1 MTQPFVRGLAGVLA
15 AVLVGGCATQSGG
28 APGKDI
34 PTASDQTEASRRAAT
49 RLELASAN
57 AATLTYPFLLPAT
70 TQTIRLYATVF
81 DSAGA
86 KVKSAI
92 TSITVRADITD
103 PRYFVWTNMN
113 AALKAG
119 NKAAALEFLTPTA
132 QENYSAA
139 FDQILRIAQ
148 QIVVDGFRGDI
159 GEVGFFTIL
168 IEFLVDSFF
177 LEKGIPVSGFVKLI
191 T

>member
-1 MTQPFVRGLAGVLA
+1 MPI
-15 AVLVGGCATQSGG
+15 LVEG
-28 APGKDI
+28 ADPDG
-34 PTASDQTEASRRAAT
+34 SASRVELWRVGENSSPDT
-49 RLELASAN
+49 LLASAN
-57 AATLTYPFLLPAT
+57 AATVTYPFLLPGT
-70 TQTIRLYATVF
+70 TQTIRLYANVF

-132 QENYSAA
+132 QDNYAGA
-139 FDQILRIAQ
+139 FDVVLPQAVS
-148 QIVVDGFRGDI
+148 IVASYSPIVQ
-159 GEVGFFTIL
+159 VS
-168 IEFLVDSFF
+168 DSFDLADYLVARTVGGTRLVF
-177 LEKGIPVSGFVKLI
+177 ALRFILMDDGKWRLDEL
-191 T
+191 